1 MGYYDRDNPDAEPQ
15 PATPSSNLL
24 GTTQGVLNVFVRLT
38 GIALMAVGLWVGVEV
53 VIEAWALYRDPDRI
67 QSFANALERGM
78 NINAMLAELSRPEV
92 GADGAPLPRSPL
104 GVAFLLAWFIAPML
118 LFTVGYLAMSA
129 VRTGGMLAL
138 GMPRA
143 R

>member
-1 MGYYDRDNPDAEPQ
+1 MGYHDRDNPGADAHSAP
-15 PATPSSNLL
+15 PSSNLL
-24 GTTQGVLNVFVRLT
+24 GITQGVLNVVVRLT
-38 GIALMAVGLWVGVEV
+38 GIGLMAVGLWVGVEV

-67 QSFANALERGM
+67 QVFANALERGM
-78 NINAMLAELSRPEV
+78 NINAMLAELTRPEV
-92 GADGAPLPRSPL
+92 GTDGTPLPRTPL